1 MRRPS
6 RKRPKLARWFAL
18 AALLLIGL
26 LYYSP
31 VRSYFETRRAVAGRL
46 AEVRE
51 LERERELLRRRL
63 AARTSEEALL
73 REARRLGYV
82 RRGERLF
89 IVKGVPAWKRT
100 KARLAAS
107 RATRTR

>member
-1 MRRPS
+1 MRRPL
-6 RKRPKLARWFAL
+6 RRRPRLARWFAL
-18 AALLLIGL
+18 AALVLIGL

-31 VRSYFETRRAVAGRL
+31 VRSYVETRRAVAGRI

-51 LERERELLRRRL
+51 LERERALLQRRL
-63 AARTSEEALL
+63 AARTSGDALL

-89 IVKGVPAWKRT
+89 IVKGIPAWKRA
-100 KARLAAS
+100 K
-107 RATRTR
+107 

>member
-1 MRRPS
+1 MRRRS
-6 RKRPKLARWFAL
+6 RRRLRLLRWFAL
-18 AALLLIGL
+18 AALVLIGI

-31 VRSYFETRRAVAGRL
+31 VRSYFETRGALAGRL

-51 LERERELLRRRL
+51 LEREQASLRRRL
-63 AARTSEEALL
+63 AARSSPEALR
-73 REARRLGYV
+73 REARKLGYV

-89 IVKGVPAWKRT
+89 IVKGVPGWKRAR
-100 KARLAAS
+100 ARLAAS